1 MKARFLL
8 LLWAPVVSGCV
19 SMGLAGVEAAA
30 VATAASTTGAIVS
43 RDAAPPAVNIYGN
56 FEDGFWFD
64 RKLYSV
70 WVIAN
75 SSAEANRIATDTATM
90 SCAKRSGTVRLERFK
105 EWQERALFIPM
116 KIQRFSYEAKFRC
129 IAETGEAV

>member
-1 MKARFLL
+1 
-8 LLWAPVVSGCV
+8 
-19 SMGLAGVEAAA
+19 MGLAGVEAAA